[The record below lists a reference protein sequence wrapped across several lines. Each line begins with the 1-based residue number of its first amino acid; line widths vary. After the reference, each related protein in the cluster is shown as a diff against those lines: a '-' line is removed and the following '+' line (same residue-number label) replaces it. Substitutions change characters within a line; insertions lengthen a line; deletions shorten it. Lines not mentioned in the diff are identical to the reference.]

1 MNITFAYAGEI
12 FSLCSAVFWALAVVM
27 MKKIGKKIHP
37 VSMNLFKNM
46 MGAILISFT
55 LYIMGEPLLNSEFVD
70 KEDYLRLII
79 SGIIGIGLADIIFLH
94 SLNIIG
100 AGISALVDT
109 VYSPFV
115 ILFAYILLDEQLS
128 IVQFLGGGIIIASIL
143 FSSVKLQHI
152 PVDRSR
158 LKYGIMLGII
168 AIAMMAF
175 SIVLMKPVLNKF
187 QGDVGKQLWFAG
199 FRLLPGFIIPLII
212 FVFKSLNTDLISPF
226 KDKKVWPYLL
236 IAAFFSTYLGIS
248 SWIIGMSLTNAST
261 ASILN
266 QTATIFILIF
276 ARIFLNEPFTKR
288 RVIAIL
294 IAMVGAYLVFLG

>member
-1 MNITFAYAGEI
+1 
-12 FSLCSAVFWALAVVM
+12 
-27 MKKIGKKIHP
+27 
-37 VSMNLFKNM
+37 
-46 MGAILISFT
+46 
-55 LYIMGEPLLNSEFVD
+55 
-70 KEDYLRLII
+70 
-79 SGIIGIGLADIIFLH
+79 
-94 SLNIIG
+94 
-100 AGISALVDT
+100 
-109 VYSPFV
+109 
-115 ILFAYILLDEQLS
+115 
-128 IVQFLGGGIIIASIL
+128 
-143 FSSVKLQHI
+143 
-152 PVDRSR
+152 
-158 LKYGIMLGII
+158 
-168 AIAMMAF
+168 MAF
-175 SIVLMKPVLNKF
+175 GIVLMKPVLNKF

-199 FRLLPGFIIPLII
+199 FRLIPGFIIPLII

-294 IAMVGAYLVFLG
+294 VAMVGAYLVFLG

>member
-1 MNITFAYAGEI
+1 MEK
-12 FSLCSAVFWALAVVM
+12 V
-27 MKKIGKKIHP
+27 HP
-37 VSMNLFKNM
+37 VAINLFKNTL
-46 MGAILISFT
+46 GAILIVLT
-55 LYIMGEPLLNSEFVD
+55 LYIIGEPLINPGFVAR
-70 KEDYLRLII
+70 EDYIRLII

-94 SLNIIG
+94 SLKIIG

-115 ILFAYILLDEQLS
+115 IFFAYFLLGEQLS
-128 IVQFLGGGIIIASIL
+128 VIQFLGGGLIIGAIL
-143 FSSVKLQHI
+143 FASEKLQHI

-158 LKYGIMLGII
+158 LKYGIMLSII

-175 SIVLMKPVLNKF
+175 SIVLIKPVLNKF

-212 FVFKSLNTDLISPF
+212 FIYKSRSTELISPF
-226 KDKKVWPYLL
+226 KEKNIWPYLL

-248 SWIIGMSLTNAST
+248 TWIIGMSLTTAST

-288 RVIAIL
+288 RFFAII
-294 IAMVGAYLVFLG
+294 IAMVGAYLVFIG

>member
-1 MNITFAYAGEI
+1 LNITFAYAGEI

>member
-70 KEDYLRLII
+70 KEDHLRLII

-175 SIVLMKPVLNKF
+175 SIVLIKPVLNKF